1 MQQPIKFERDPSIC
15 RDHLKPL
22 PTNSHL
28 YSNPKGEF
36 VMELEGKHIHKVF
49 IRNIDDLLNNINVT
63 HHVAPNFILNYF
75 TSDIGNG

>member
-36 VMELEGKHIHKVF
+36 VMVHNTNYKEMKIVLENK
-49 IRNIDDLLNNINVT
+49 DT
-63 HHVAPNFILNYF
+63 ILNQKQ
-75 TSDIGNG
+75 